1 MLSRL
6 LLASVILLGASAPA
20 MAQDRMA
27 PNAQLFSAPNFMGRS
42 LTITRETP
50 VVQATWQPRSIRMG
64 GGSSWEVCEQRH
76 FMGRCTVVTGSSTN
90 LNSQLGITRI
100 GSIRPAHGGPANPGP
115 GPIPLPTPTPTPG
128 ANGQSLRGM
137 AAEFF
142 PAPQARGRRIDACNS
157 QGGSAACVAREADT
171 FCKSI
176 GYVRAK
182 NSAAETVGGRVML
195 ADVLCSRW
203 N

>member
-27 PNAQLFSAPNFMGRS
+27 PNAQLFSATNFMGRS
-42 LTITRETP
+42 LTVTRETP
-50 VVQATWQPRSIRMG
+50 ILQASWQPRSIRMG

-90 LNSQLGITRI
+90 LASQLGITRI
-100 GSIRPAHGGPANPGP
+100 GSIRPARAVPPNPGP
-115 GPIPLPTPTPTPG
+115 GPTPLPGPG
-128 ANGQSLRGM
+128 GNGQSLRGM

-142 PAPQARGRRIDACNS
+142 PAPASRGRRIDACNS
-157 QGGSAACVAREADT
+157 QGGSAACITREAEN
-171 FCKSI
+171 FCRSV
-176 GYVRAK
+176 GYASVR
-182 NSAAETVGGRVML
+182 NSAAETVGGRIYL

>member
-6 LLASVILLGASAPA
+6 MFASVILLGASAPA

-27 PNAQLFSAPNFMGRS
+27 PNAQLFSATNFMGRS

-50 VVQATWQPRSIRMG
+50 ILQASWQPRSIRMG

-76 FMGRCTVVTGSSTN
+76 FMGRCTVLTGSSTN
-90 LNSQLGITRI
+90 LTSQLGITRI
-100 GSIRPAHGGPANPGP
+100 GSIRPARSIPPNPGP
-115 GPIPLPTPTPTPG
+115 GLGPLPGPG
-128 ANGQSLRGM
+128 GGGQSLRGM

-142 PAPQARGRRIDACNS
+142 PAPESRGRRIDACNT
-157 QGGSAACVAREADT
+157 QGGSAACITREAEN
-171 FCKSI
+171 FCRSR
-176 GYVRAK
+176 GYVSAR
-182 NSAAETVGGRVML
+182 NSAAETVGGRIYL

>member
-1 MLSRL
+1 MLSRI

-27 PNAQLFSAPNFMGRS
+27 PNAQLFSGANYTGRS
-42 LTITRETP
+42 LTIMRETP
-50 VVQATWQPRSIRMG
+50 IIQASWAPRSIRMG
-64 GGSSWEVCEQRH
+64 GGSSWEVCEQRY
-76 FMGRCTVVTGSSTN
+76 FRGRCTILTGSSTN
-90 LNSQLGITRI
+90 LMQQLGISGI
-100 GSIRPAHGGPANPGP
+100 GSIRPAPGGPAPPTTPPG
-115 GPIPLPTPTPTPG
+115 GG
-128 ANGQSLRGM
+128 GGGGGGQSLKGM

-142 PAPQARGRRIDACNS
+142 PAPEYRGRRIDSCNS

>member
-20 MAQDRMA
+20 VAQDRMA
-27 PNAQLFSAPNFMGRS
+27 PNAQLFSATNFMGRS

-50 VVQATWQPRSIRMG
+50 ILQASWQPRSIRMG

-90 LNSQLGITRI
+90 LASQLGITRI
-100 GSIRPAHGGPANPGP
+100 GSIRPARVVPPNPSPGPTPLPGP
-115 GPIPLPTPTPTPG
+115 GG
-128 ANGQSLRGM
+128 NGQSLRGM

-142 PAPQARGRRIDACNS
+142 PAPQARGRRIDACNN
-157 QGGSAACVAREADT
+157 QGGSAACITREAEN
-171 FCKSI
+171 FCRSV
-176 GYVRAK
+176 GYASAR
-182 NSAAETVGGRVML
+182 NSAAETVGGRIYL